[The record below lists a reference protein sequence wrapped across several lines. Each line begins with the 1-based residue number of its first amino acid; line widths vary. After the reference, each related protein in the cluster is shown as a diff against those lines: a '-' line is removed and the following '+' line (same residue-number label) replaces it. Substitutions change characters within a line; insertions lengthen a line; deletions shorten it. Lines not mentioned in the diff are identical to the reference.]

1 MARMTASMCPE
12 HPDYDG
18 IGDPPD
24 DDCYHCAYLQ
34 RLAEEEG

>member
-1 MARMTASMCPE
+1 MMRGMALICPE

-24 DDCYHCAYLQ
+24 PDCDDCQQLHSDV
-34 RLAEEEG
+34 EG